1 MYKFKTFS
9 TFFCIGAFLL
19 SFTFNAVANPNP
31 DAIAVLDLV
40 LDGGSGNHVDEGNRT
55 ATISGIGTNIVVEV
69 FVLGVVTELRNLSFS
84 FVFDKSLVRLDS
96 VSTNESYLRED
107 VTRHLTSP
115 LPGLWSSDS
124 NPSPNNVALVNT
136 PGDGP
141 YVTVPPSGWVAR
153 LEFTTHSDVT
163 DEVFTIVLLDMRIR
177 VPGRSSDFISGHSPS
192 MQHGPDTPPGPWS
205 LRFNAGGPVI
215 STHIGQTPQPP
226 PPPSPPPS
234 SPRKN
239 MLPGDLN
246 GDGTVN
252 IADFLILSDNF
263 GKTGG
268 DTFDPNNLVE
278 ASAGHSPV
286 PITITVYD
294 TIVHHIQVPVPVEN
308 VPRPEIVVKPGK
320 WGLSMS
326 DLQTVLDDTRDVFA
340 DLLVYPL
347 DSDITVEYKSPEG
360 PKVLY
365 NRAND
370 GSYVVWLELFGEGYG
385 QPIYQFAHEY
395 GHILSNY
402 REGSS
407 YEQQL
412 WFEESI
418 ADLASLFALKTLG
431 TTWEAKSNFNHRIH
445 A

>member
-1 MYKFKTFS
+1 
-9 TFFCIGAFLL
+9 
-19 SFTFNAVANPNP
+19 
-31 DAIAVLDLV
+31 
-40 LDGGSGNHVDEGNRT
+40 
-55 ATISGIGTNIVVEV
+55 
-69 FVLGVVTELRNLSFS
+69 
-84 FVFDKSLVRLDS
+84 
-96 VSTNESYLRED
+96 
-107 VTRHLTSP
+107 
-115 LPGLWSSDS
+115 
-124 NPSPNNVALVNT
+124 
-136 PGDGP
+136 
-141 YVTVPPSGWVAR
+141 
-153 LEFTTHSDVT
+153 
-163 DEVFTIVLLDMRIR
+163 
-177 VPGRSSDFISGHSPS
+177 

-347 DSDITVEYKSPEG
+347 DSDITVEYKSPG
-360 PKVLY
+360 
-365 NRAND
+365 RA
-370 GSYVVWLELFGEGYG
+370 
-385 QPIYQFAHEY
+385 
-395 GHILSNY
+395 
-402 REGSS
+402 EGS
-407 YEQQL
+407 L
-412 WFEESI
+412 
-418 ADLASLFALKTLG
+418 
-431 TTWEAKSNFNHRIH
+431 
-445 A
+445 